1 MGTAAGLTG
10 GYASSYAQTASQQAY
25 DRYMQEL
32 AELMP
37 ELESSARQ
45 REQDQRNWLTQ
56 RHERVSEQEQEDYK
70 RYRQEQEAWQESYD
84 RAGKEADAL
93 REQEYANYKLMLQHY
108 TSKANAEQKAS
119 GDGRANSGA
128 AAKTEKKTTLSSTA
142 MESLRRA
149 MGNYLKGGKK
159 QEAAALAQRYG
170 SRMTAMQ
177 KKQLKKL
184 FGTYGANLII

>member
-45 REQDQRNWLTQ
+45 RDQDQRNWLTQ
-56 RHERVSEQEQEDYK
+56 RYEQVSEQEQADYK
-70 RYRQEQEAWQESYD
+70 RYRQEQDAWQESYD

-93 REQEYANYKLMLQHY
+93 REQEYARLQ
-108 TSKANAEQKAS
+108 A
-119 GDGRANSGA
+119 D
-128 AAKTEKKTTLSSTA
+128 
-142 MESLRRA
+142 
-149 MGNYLKGGKK
+149 
-159 QEAAALAQRYG
+159 AAALHEQGKRRAEGFRRWPSQFRRRG
-170 SRMTAMQ
+170 KNRKENDA
-177 KKQLKKL
+177 
-184 FGTYGANLII
+184 